1 MSRETKSRKLNKYQK
16 KNRIKK
22 IYILAIL
29 TVIFCNLGIKGV
41 LADDELENLEEREEI
56 QQQIEEASSEITDE
70 PNINSRAAVVMD
82 RKSKMTVYSKHAN
95 ERRPMASTTKIM
107 TAIVVLE
114 NGRLEDVVEVSKKA
128 AGIGG
133 SRLGLKTGDKIT
145 VNDLLYGLMLCSG
158 NDAAIALSEYIGGS
172 VQGFADKMN
181 AKAKELNLKNTH
193 FVVPHGLDNPEHYTT
208 AYELALMADYGL
220 KNEKFAKIV
229 QTQVYTLSIN
239 GYAKTIH
246 NTNELLGN
254 LEGVKG
260 VKTGFTNGAG
270 RCLVTYIQRG
280 GEEYISVVLGADTKK
295 FRTKDSIKIIEYA
308 FTNYSSYDIRTKV
321 EEEFKQWKEMNEK
334 RIQINK
340 GEQTSPELIL
350 SPLNYSTIPVKKTKE
365 NAVKIEITSLNY
377 LEAPVAEETTVGT
390 LRVKIGE
397 EIIENLEIK
406 TKGRI
411 EKKNVFFYWK
421 ELIGKYPRLLDDI

>member
-1 MSRETKSRKLNKYQK
+1 
-16 KNRIKK
+16 
-22 IYILAIL
+22 
-29 TVIFCNLGIKGV
+29 
-41 LADDELENLEEREEI
+41 
-56 QQQIEEASSEITDE
+56 
-70 PNINSRAAVVMD
+70 
-82 RKSKMTVYSKHAN
+82 
-95 ERRPMASTTKIM
+95 
-107 TAIVVLE
+107 
-114 NGRLEDVVEVSKKA
+114 
-128 AGIGG
+128 
-133 SRLGLKTGDKIT
+133 
-145 VNDLLYGLMLCSG
+145 MLCSG

-365 NAVKIEITSLNY
+365 NVVKIEITSLNY

>member
-1 MSRETKSRKLNKYQK
+1 
-16 KNRIKK
+16 
-22 IYILAIL
+22 
-29 TVIFCNLGIKGV
+29 
-41 LADDELENLEEREEI
+41 
-56 QQQIEEASSEITDE
+56 
-70 PNINSRAAVVMD
+70 
-82 RKSKMTVYSKHAN
+82 
-95 ERRPMASTTKIM
+95 
-107 TAIVVLE
+107 
-114 NGRLEDVVEVSKKA
+114 
-128 AGIGG
+128 
-133 SRLGLKTGDKIT
+133 
-145 VNDLLYGLMLCSG
+145 
-158 NDAAIALSEYIGGS
+158 
-172 VQGFADKMN
+172 MN
-181 AKAKELNLKNTH
+181 TKAKELNLKNTH

-308 FTNYSSYDIRTKV
+308 FTNYSSYNIRTKV
-321 EEEFKQWKEMNEK
+321 EKEFKQWKEMNEK